1 MSTGLG
7 RGGEGTSGPGA
18 TLQASWAARPGT
30 CSQAVSTGP
39 VGSVVSVQAPGL
51 CSRTV
56 LPPVGHPACLGVGD
70 GGWRGCVC
78 PQPEHY
84 RMVGAS
90 EARTGTR
97 ARPQGLKVLLH
108 RQSQARGAAPP
119 HHPLRGFIRPSLTLK
134 RDSGCEAGAPGPP
147 GTGRSPAAPQRKGAH
162 PPDPDVPCRGQVRAL
177 RPHWDLELS

>member
-1 MSTGLG
+1 MG
-7 RGGEGTSGPGA
+7 RGPRGPGPRCRPRGQ
-18 TLQASWAARPGT
+18 LGQARAARLSAP
-30 CSQAVSTGP
+30 APWDPWLVSRPLGF
-39 VGSVVSVQAPGL
+39 ALGL
-51 CSRTV
+51 SS
-56 LPPVGHPACLGVGD
+56 LPWDTLAFLGVGG

-147 GTGRSPAAPQRKGAH
+147 GTGRSPAAPQGKGAR